1 MVRVGGLQYTIDPA
15 GSMGSRISEMRLNGE
30 LLDANKTYRVAG
42 WAPVSEDAK
51 NVGGEPIWEAC
62 GGGHCVRDHSGA
74 VALARL
80 KLVRKAS
87 PSRSQ
92 APAPPNA

>member
-1 MVRVGGLQYTIDPA
+1 MNQSTDDEVTLTV
-15 GSMGSRISEMRLNGE
+15 
-30 LLDANKTYRVAG
+30 V
-42 WAPVSEDAK
+42 
-51 NVGGEPIWEAC
+51 NVNGEPIWQAC

-74 VALARL
+74 MALERL

-92 APAPPNA
+92 PPAPPSA

>member
-1 MVRVGGLQYTIDPA
+1 MTQSTDDQVTLQ
-15 GSMGSRISEMRLNGE
+15 
-30 LLDANKTYRVAG
+30 V
-42 WAPVSEDAK
+42 V

-74 VALARL
+74 VALERL
-80 KLVRKAS
+80 RLVRKAS

-92 APAPPNA
+92 PPAPPSA

>member
-1 MVRVGGLQYTIDPA
+1 MTQSTDDEVTLTV
-15 GSMGSRISEMRLNGE
+15 
-30 LLDANKTYRVAG
+30 V
-42 WAPVSEDAK
+42 

-74 VALARL
+74 MALERL
-80 KLVRKAS
+80 KLVRRAS

-92 APAPPNA
+92 PPAPPNA